1 MNAFR
6 AMMLENP
13 STSTVGKPVEI
24 NAAVVNALIDAVSDT
39 DLYET
44 GERKPSPDIIATAA
58 TALTA
63 VSIANADIAPYFG
76 EINITW
82 RTNDGRV
89 KAIFGPLPNTFSVY
103 CETVQGGRVTYN
115 DLRQHADVDYLH
127 SSLEWLKNP
136 LQPHVR

>member
-13 STSTVGKPVEI
+13 QTPTIGEPVAI
-24 NAAVVNALIDAVSDT
+24 NATVINALFDAVSDT
-39 DLYET
+39 DLYES
-44 GERKPSPDIIATAA
+44 GEPRPSADLIAQAA

-76 EINITW
+76 EINVTW

-89 KAIFGPLPNTFSVY
+89 KAIFGPLPNSFSVY
-103 CETVQGGRVTYN
+103 CEMVQGNRVAYN

-136 LQPHVR
+136 VQPHV